1 MPHYNRAPC
10 RECTERHSTCH
21 DTCEKYRSWKRLRDE
36 AVKAQREGNGADA
49 VIASGVYRTLREKRR
64 RKQ

>member
-1 MPHYNRAPC
+1 MTDAPC
-10 RECTERHSTCH
+10 RECIERHSNSHGTCS
-21 DTCEKYRSWKRLRDE
+21 KYKNWKKDRDE
-36 AVKAQREGNGADA
+36 AVKAQREGKGADA